1 VLANGRRDGIPNVI
15 VEAMAM
21 GMPCVG
27 TRAGGIEEAIVPGE
41 TGALAE
47 PGDPASL
54 AEAIESVLADPE
66 ALPRLGRAA
75 RLRVLERFD
84 AARSFE
90 RTIAL
95 FEGREADP
103 HAVVPGA
110 GR

>member
-1 VLANGRRDGIPNVI
+1 MPNGRRDGIPNVV

-21 GMPCVG
+21 GLPCVG
-27 TRAGGIEEAIVPGE
+27 TRAGGLEEAIVPGE

-47 PGDPASL
+47 PGNPASL

-75 RLRVLERFD
+75 RLRVVERFD

-90 RTIAL
+90 RTLAL
-95 FEGREADP
+95 FEGREADSP
-103 HAVVPGA
+103 SVAPGA